1 MSKIKDNYDEEPNT
15 RYCDK
20 CMKEINIDDESHFE
34 STFDNHLCFE
44 CGDKVLSFKFDEDDY
59 SYIDY
64 NVFTEY
70 DESCNYGY
78 EECWKL
84 EEK

>member
-1 MSKIKDNYDEEPNT
+1 MVEKVSKEPNT
-15 RYCDK
+15 RVCDN
-20 CMKEINIDDESHFE
+20 CMKDIHVDDESHFE
-34 STFDNHLCFE
+34 SNFDNYLCYE
-44 CGDKVLSFKFDEDDY
+44 CGDEVLSLKFEEEY

-64 NVFTEY
+64 NVFAEY

>member
-1 MSKIKDNYDEEPNT
+1 MKVKVNYDEEPNT
-15 RYCDK
+15 RVCDTCAK
-20 CMKEINIDDESHFE
+20 DIDIDNESYFE
-34 STFDNHLCFE
+34 STFDNYLCYE
-44 CGDKVLSFKFDEDDY
+44 CGDKVLSFKFGDDDY

-78 EECWKL
+78 EESWKF

>member
-1 MSKIKDNYDEEPNT
+1 MKVKVNYDEEPNT
-15 RYCDK
+15 RVCDG
-20 CMKEINIDDESHFE
+20 CMKDIDIDKESHYE
-34 STFDNHLCFE
+34 STFDNYLCLK
-44 CGDKVLSFKFDEDDY
+44 CGDAVLSLKFEYEDY